1 MARGRGRGAQRGRGS
16 RAQQGAARD
25 EWRPQPLGNGYKGE
39 IDWKMAKVVFPDC
52 VTDEDAM
59 TIVKYVVRGQIGIVR
74 NDTATI
80 CAQYHAAG
88 AFKAKYGGADAEIL
102 KNLDID
108 LRLGCE
114 LVVYLRHYWLIAA
127 RVNRPRLA
135 PTPAF
140 VGQDFGTQHSTELSK
155 ILQRCHMGL
164 VTCLRDSTADVVS
177 KNLNALLSGCLCWGS
192 LAEVLDPR
200 AYSQFETTYFEPMKP
215 FGAMVELSEVFV
227 KLVDSI
233 YTSARTQT
241 EDEILHDFKDD
252 HEVYGLTGL
261 EQPLSFRVLPP
272 FEYQGKKYRGAVWI
286 RAPRH
291 CFGKYCDI
299 SGKMSEEDIAQVRD
313 SAPPPPSQVFY
324 KIRDFLERCGASV
337 PNSSF
342 NAVCYESALF
352 AHLRIHAPDIIDVI
366 HFAGDDVAAKTV
378 TAMICWNESGQTEVI
393 GHWAFIT
400 KRPGSTDEPMIIS
413 TNDHFLSRDMRLFE
427 EKIGDLVDGK
437 ARSKFNRHVGAV
449 LRNFVTR
456 VDASE
461 HRQDASGE
469 RENVFIGS
477 RWSDAERKNH
487 LPHMAIRAAA
497 LVSVLASASGANNC
511 WHRAFDD
518 IEYVR
523 SRRSAKKEYEMY
535 EERFSAQLVS
545 PVLLQRWAPRM
556 FTRAGVVERLRENDR
571 RQVEIAYAERQ
582 DSDPL
587 TMWPLCNF
595 IFFGVPH
602 SPLREPKRERHTV
615 DLQASEADEANMAL
629 M

>member
-1 MARGRGRGAQRGRGS
+1 MAR
-16 RAQQGAARD
+16 
-25 EWRPQPLGNGYKGE
+25 
-39 IDWKMAKVVFPDC
+39 VVFPDC
-52 VTDEDAM
+52 VADEDAM
-59 TIVKYVVRGQIGIVR
+59 TIVNYVVRGQIGIVR
-74 NDTATI
+74 DDMATI
-80 CAQYHAAG
+80 CARYHAAG
-88 AFKAKYGGADAEIL
+88 AFKAKYGGADAENL
-102 KNLDID
+102 ENLDID
-108 LRLGCE
+108 VRLGCE

-140 VGQDFGTQHSTELSK
+140 VGQDFGTEHSTELSK

-192 LAEVLDPR
+192 LAEVVDPR
-200 AYSQFETTYFEPMKP
+200 AYSQFEKAYFEPMKP

-233 YTSARTQT
+233 YTSARTRAQ
-241 EDEILHDFKDD
+241 DEILRDFKDD

-286 RAPRH
+286 GAPRH

-299 SGKMSEEDIAQVRD
+299 SGKMSEEDSAQVRD

-352 AHLRIHAPDIIDVI
+352 AHLRIHAPEIIDVM
-366 HFAGDDVAAKTV
+366 HHHVAGHDVAAKTV
-378 TAMICWNESGQTEVI
+378 PAMICWNESGQTEVI

-427 EKIGDLVDGK
+427 EKIGDLFAGEAQGD
-437 ARSKFNRHVGAV
+437 FNRHVGAV

-461 HRQDASGE
+461 HRQDATGE

-477 RWSDAERKNH
+477 RWSDAERKH
-487 LPHMAIRAAA
+487 QLPHMAIRAAA
-497 LVSVLASASGANNC
+497 LVSVLASASGASSS

-545 PVLLQRWAPRM
+545 PVLLERWAPRM
-556 FTRAGVVERLRENDR
+556 FTRAGVVERLLENDR
-571 RQVEIAYAERQ
+571 RQIAYGERQ
-582 DSDPL
+582 HLDPL
-587 TMWPLCNF
+587 TMWPLCYF

-602 SPLREPKRERHTV
+602 SPLREPKRERHMV

>member
-1 MARGRGRGAQRGRGS
+1 MAR
-16 RAQQGAARD
+16 
-25 EWRPQPLGNGYKGE
+25 
-39 IDWKMAKVVFPDC
+39 VVFPDC
-52 VTDEDAM
+52 VADEDAM
-59 TIVKYVVRGQIGIVR
+59 TIVNYVVRGQIGIVR
-74 NDTATI
+74 DDMATI
-80 CAQYHAAG
+80 CARYHAAG
-88 AFKAKYGGADAEIL
+88 AFKAKYGGADAENL
-102 KNLDID
+102 ENLDID
-108 LRLGCE
+108 VRLGCE

-140 VGQDFGTQHSTELSK
+140 VGQDFGTEHSTELSK

-192 LAEVLDPR
+192 LAEVVDPR
-200 AYSQFETTYFEPMKP
+200 AYSQFEKAYFEPMKP

-233 YTSARTQT
+233 YTSARTRAQ
-241 EDEILHDFKDD
+241 DEILRDFKDD

-286 RAPRH
+286 GAPRH
-291 CFGKYCDI
+291 CFDKYCDI
-299 SGKMSEEDIAQVRD
+299 SGKMSEEDSAQVRD

-352 AHLRIHAPDIIDVI
+352 AHLRIHAPEIIDVM
-366 HFAGDDVAAKTV
+366 HHHVAGHDVAAKTV
-378 TAMICWNESGQTEVI
+378 PAMICWNESGQTEVI
-393 GHWAFIT
+393 GHWAFIA
-400 KRPGSTDEPMIIS
+400 KRPGSNDEPMIIS
-413 TNDHFLSRDMRLFE
+413 TNDHFLSRDMRLFG
-427 EKIGDLVDGK
+427 EKIGDLVAGEAQGD
-437 ARSKFNRHVGAV
+437 FNRHVGAV

-456 VDASE
+456 VDAGA
-461 HRQDASGE
+461 HRQDATGE

-477 RWSDAERKNH
+477 KWTDAEREKH
-487 LPHMAIRAAA
+487 LPRMAIRAAA
-497 LVSVLASASGANNC
+497 LVSVLASASGDNNC
-511 WHRAFDD
+511 WHRKLEK
-518 IEYVR
+518 IELIEHVRGAQKQYENYVQR
-523 SRRSAKKEYEMY
+523 FRDGMGSRK
-535 EERFSAQLVS
+535 
-545 PVLLQRWAPRM
+545 LLERWAPRM
-556 FTRAGVVERLRENDR
+556 FTRAGVVERLLENDR
-571 RQVEIAYAERQ
+571 RQIAYAERQ

-587 TMWPLCNF
+587 TMWPLCYF

-602 SPLREPKRERHTV
+602 SPLREPKRERHMV

>member
-1 MARGRGRGAQRGRGS
+1 MAR
-16 RAQQGAARD
+16 
-25 EWRPQPLGNGYKGE
+25 
-39 IDWKMAKVVFPDC
+39 VVFPDC
-52 VTDEDAM
+52 VTKEDAM
-59 TIVKYVVRGQIGIVR
+59 TIVNYLHGRIDIV
-74 NDTATI
+74 DDDAATI
-80 CAQYHAAG
+80 CARFHALLTH
-88 AFKAKYGGADAEIL
+88 AEMYAENL
-102 KNLDID
+102 ENLDVD

-114 LVVYLRHYWLIAA
+114 LLTVLRHYWLIAA

-140 VGQDFGTQHSTELSK
+140 VGQDFGTEHSTELSK

-192 LAEVLDPR
+192 LAEVVDPR
-200 AYSQFETTYFEPMKP
+200 AYSQFEKAYFEPMKP

-227 KLVDSI
+227 KLVDST

-241 EDEILHDFKDD
+241 EDEILRDFGDE

-286 RAPRH
+286 GAPRH

-299 SGKMSEEDIAQVRD
+299 SEKMSEEDIAQVRD

-352 AHLRIHAPDIIDVI
+352 AHLRIHAPEIIDVM
-366 HFAGDDVAAKTV
+366 HHHVAGHDVAAKTV
-378 TAMICWNESGQTEVI
+378 PAMICWNESGQTEVI
-393 GHWAFIT
+393 GHWAFIA
-400 KRPGSTDEPMIIS
+400 KRPGSNDEPMIIS
-413 TNDHFLSRDMRLFE
+413 TNDHFLSRDMRLFG
-427 EKIGDLVDGK
+427 EKIGDLVAGEAQGD
-437 ARSKFNRHVGAV
+437 FNRHVGAV

-456 VDASE
+456 VDAGA
-461 HRQDASGE
+461 HRQDATGE

-477 RWSDAERKNH
+477 KWTDAEREKH
-487 LPHMAIRAAA
+487 LPRMAIRAAA
-497 LVSVLASASGANNC
+497 LVSVLASASGDNNC
-511 WHRAFDD
+511 WHRKLEK
-518 IEYVR
+518 IELIEHVRGAQKQYENYVQR
-523 SRRSAKKEYEMY
+523 FRDGMGSRK
-535 EERFSAQLVS
+535 
-545 PVLLQRWAPRM
+545 LLERWAPRM
-556 FTRAGVVERLRENDR
+556 FTRAGVVERLLENDR
-571 RQVEIAYAERQ
+571 RQIAYAERQ

-587 TMWPLCNF
+587 TMWPLCYF

-602 SPLREPKRERHTV
+602 SPLREPKRERHMV

>member
-1 MARGRGRGAQRGRGS
+1 
-16 RAQQGAARD
+16 
-25 EWRPQPLGNGYKGE
+25 
-39 IDWKMAKVVFPDC
+39 
-52 VTDEDAM
+52 
-59 TIVKYVVRGQIGIVR
+59 
-74 NDTATI
+74 
-80 CAQYHAAG
+80 
-88 AFKAKYGGADAEIL
+88 
-102 KNLDID
+102 
-108 LRLGCE
+108 
-114 LVVYLRHYWLIAA
+114 
-127 RVNRPRLA
+127 
-135 PTPAF
+135 
-140 VGQDFGTQHSTELSK
+140 
-155 ILQRCHMGL
+155 
-164 VTCLRDSTADVVS
+164 
-177 KNLNALLSGCLCWGS
+177 LNALLSGCLCWGS
-192 LAEVLDPR
+192 LAEVVDPR
-200 AYSQFETTYFEPMKP
+200 AYSQFEKAYFEPMKP

-227 KLVDSI
+227 KLVDST

-241 EDEILHDFKDD
+241 EDEILRDFGDE

-286 RAPRH
+286 GAPRH

-299 SGKMSEEDIAQVRD
+299 SEKMSEEDIAQVRD

-337 PNSSF
+337 PNSSY

-352 AHLRIHAPDIIDVI
+352 AHLRIHAPEIIDVM
-366 HFAGDDVAAKTV
+366 HHHVAGHDVAAKTV
-378 TAMICWNESGQTEVI
+378 PAMICWNESGQTEVI

-427 EKIGDLVDGK
+427 EKIGDLFAGEAQGD
-437 ARSKFNRHVGAV
+437 FNRHVGAV

-461 HRQDASGE
+461 HRQDATGE

-477 RWSDAERKNH
+477 RWSDAERKH
-487 LPHMAIRAAA
+487 QLPHMAIRAAA
-497 LVSVLASASGANNC
+497 LVSVLASASGASSS

-545 PVLLQRWAPRM
+545 PVLLERWAPRM
-556 FTRAGVVERLRENDR
+556 FTRAGVVERLLENDR
-571 RQVEIAYAERQ
+571 RQIAYGERQ
-582 DSDPL
+582 HLDPL
-587 TMWPLCNF
+587 TMWPLCYF

-602 SPLREPKRERHTV
+602 SPLREPKRERHMV

>member
-1 MARGRGRGAQRGRGS
+1 MAR
-16 RAQQGAARD
+16 
-25 EWRPQPLGNGYKGE
+25 
-39 IDWKMAKVVFPDC
+39 VVFPDC
-52 VTDEDAM
+52 VADEDAM
-59 TIVKYVVRGQIGIVR
+59 TIVNYLHGRIDIV
-74 NDTATI
+74 DDDAATI
-80 CAQYHAAG
+80 CARFHALLTH
-88 AFKAKYGGADAEIL
+88 AEMYAENL
-102 KNLDID
+102 ENLDVD

-114 LVVYLRHYWLIAA
+114 LLTVLRHYWLIAA

-140 VGQDFGTQHSTELSK
+140 VGQDFGTEHSTELSK

-192 LAEVLDPR
+192 LAEVVDPR
-200 AYSQFETTYFEPMKP
+200 AYSQFEKAYFEPMKP

-241 EDEILHDFKDD
+241 EDEILRDFGDE

-286 RAPRH
+286 GAPRH

-299 SGKMSEEDIAQVRD
+299 SEKMSEEDIAQVRD

-352 AHLRIHAPDIIDVI
+352 AHLRIHAPEIIDVM
-366 HFAGDDVAAKTV
+366 HHHVAGHDVAAKTV
-378 TAMICWNESGQTEVI
+378 PAMICWNESGQTEVI

-427 EKIGDLVDGK
+427 EKIGDLFAGEAQGD
-437 ARSKFNRHVGAV
+437 FNRHVGAV

-456 VDASE
+456 VDAST
-461 HRQDASGE
+461 HRQDATGE

-545 PVLLQRWAPRM
+545 PVLLERWAPRM
-556 FTRAGVVERLRENDR
+556 FTRAGVVERLLENDR
-571 RQVEIAYAERQ
+571 RQIAYGERQ
-582 DSDPL
+582 HLDPL
-587 TMWPLCNF
+587 TMWPLCYF

-602 SPLREPKRERHTV
+602 SPLREPKRERHMV